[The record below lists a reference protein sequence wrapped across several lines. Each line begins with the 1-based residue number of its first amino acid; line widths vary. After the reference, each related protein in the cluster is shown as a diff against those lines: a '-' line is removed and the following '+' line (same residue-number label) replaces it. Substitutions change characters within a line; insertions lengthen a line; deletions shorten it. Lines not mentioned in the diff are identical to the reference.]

1 MATLPQGQPVP
12 VKPFGFASDQHGM
25 PGGRQACAGSDP
37 AIITTVVVTAAI
49 AAMKAMKAA

>member
-12 VKPFGFASDQHGM
+12 VKPFGFTSDQHGM